1 MWPYSQ
7 VTADLVTF
15 TEEILNGKLYFLCS
29 VLLEELITKHIRK
42 NENRALY
49 LPTFSSFSGP
59 LVFRTE
65 FVISLLH
72 ESESQHVTW
81 NWYDNKTEALRSLIH
96 KNKIFDDMKMTHF
109 FLKFPFDPPRNIKKP
124 LFFWCY
130 QGRVKR
136 EHWKEMD

>member
-7 VTADLVTF
+7 VTTDLVTF
-15 TEEILNGKLYFLCS
+15 TEEILNGKLHFLCS

-49 LPTFSSFSGP
+49 LPNFSSFSGS

-81 NWYDNKTEALRSLIH
+81 NWHDNKTEALRLLIH

-109 FLKFPFDPPRNIKKP
+109 FLKFPFDPPRNIKKS